1 MGDLVSVCPMGLLN
15 LCLMALSIVLSEVE
29 SVLLVIIIIIIIS
42 CICSN
47 WKK

>member
-1 MGDLVSVCPMGLLN
+1 MGVGDLVSVCPMGLLN
-15 LCLMALSIVLSEVE
+15 LCLMALSIILSEVE
-29 SVLLVIIIIIIIS
+29 SALVIIIIIS